1 MFQPLRMTMAQQ
13 QRCRRTYRRRRQSSH
28 KCFLSVLTLFLLIF
42 CTTVPRVSSIEM
54 EVTKDWQRIGENDTI
69 PAGVHVRM
77 DMTTGEK
84 WVKLVD
90 TADDTTGSLAVEVQS
105 DGAVTIMD
113 DRKEYSH
120 DYDYTMMHRTLS
132 KLPND
137 EQERMGGLPELPGS
151 SSGSKINKSPEYQAM
166 FEKRMKDIWTQRQA
180 ELKAFEEEF
189 VIDLPDLLKERIRR
203 LNNYIEDPH
212 KYLVEMDLQK
222 QQTDL
227 QDENYEETHITD
239 IISVLQDLEYHL
251 ADVDMTRDFHTLGG
265 WPLLVT
271 MLDSEGH
278 HKNQS
283 ITIDLRANVRLVQLH
298 AAWAIGTAIK
308 NTGEFYPY
316 AIEELQV
323 NGETTTALK
332 MLLKEFQVVEHADP
346 TLQQKVIYAMS
357 ALLRG
362 NRPAQVHFLDL
373 EGPSILAENII
384 HLEPKLIRRLL
395 SLVDDVVSDVDL
407 HASENEEMDQKI
419 AYAFAHP
426 KFCQLTLDGLKNDY
440 LIETSMKTLK
450 TIAGRCQWENRST
463 VAGFIDEVEE
473 SWKTLIS
480 SPDLLDDLFEMAGE
494 TKNTIMGH

>member
-1 MFQPLRMTMAQQ
+1 M
-13 QRCRRTYRRRRQSSH
+13 
-28 KCFLSVLTLFLLIF
+28 II
-42 CTTVPRVSSIEM
+42 CTTIPIASSIEL

-90 TADDTTGSLAVEVQS
+90 TTDDTAGSLAVEVQS
-105 DGAVTIMD
+105 NGAVTMMD
-113 DRKEYSH
+113 HQKETSY
-120 DYDYTMMHRTLS
+120 DYDYNMMHRTLS

-151 SSGSKINKSPEYQAM
+151 SSGSNMNKTPEYRAL

-180 ELKAFEEEF
+180 ELRAFEEEF

-203 LNNYIEDPH
+203 LNNYLDDPH

-222 QQTDL
+222 QQTDRYDDN
-227 QDENYEETHITD
+227 QEKTHITD

-283 ITIDLRANVRLVQLH
+283 ITLDLRANVRQVQLH

-316 AIEELQV
+316 AIEEVQV

-332 MLLKEFQVVEHADP
+332 MLLKEFQLFEHTDP
-346 TLQQKVIYAMS
+346 ALLQKVIYAMS

-373 EGPSILAENII
+373 KGPSILAENLI
-384 HLEPKLIRRLL
+384 HLEPKLIQRLL
-395 SLVDDVVSDVDL
+395 ALVDDVVSDVHL
-407 HASENEEMDQKI
+407 HASQNEDMDQMI
-419 AYAFAHP
+419 ANSFAHP
-426 KFCQLTLDGLKNDY
+426 IFCQLTLDGLKNQY

-450 TIAGRCQWENRST
+450 AIAGRCQWENRST
-463 VAGFIDEVEE
+463 VAGFIDEAEE
-473 SWKTLIS
+473 SWKTIIS
-480 SPDLLDDLFEMAGE
+480 SPDLLDELFEMAGA
-494 TKNTIMGH
+494 TKKVIMGP